1 MKAPHS
7 PTVVIN
13 DQVYSRDGRRRR
25 RETNQYRV
33 IEAAVELIKEGTP
46 VPTAGEVAERANV
59 SERSIFRYFDDVDA
73 LLHAAVDS
81 EIDAALSSDLV
92 VPAPPAPSTE
102 RLSVFVDTR
111 VSLYL
116 ALEAI
121 IRSLRVRMAHAPV
134 AAGPWTKVAERL
146 RAQSEALVSHEAP
159 QSETSNDGQ
168 VADLVEVLSS
178 CDAYFLLASMRG
190 HDEAVATMEAG
201 LATLLQPA

>member
-1 MKAPHS
+1 MKPVKS

-13 DQVYSRDGRRRR
+13 DQVYSRDGRKRR
-25 RETNQYRV
+25 RETNQYKV
-33 IEAAVELIKEGTP
+33 IAAAVELIKEGTP
-46 VPTAGEVAERANV
+46 VPTAGEVAERADV

-81 EIDAALSSDLV
+81 EIDAALTSELV

-102 RLSVFVDTR
+102 RLSVFVDSR
-111 VSLYL
+111 VSLYI

-121 IRSLRVRMAHAPV
+121 IRSIRVRMAHAPLV
-134 AAGPWTKVAERL
+134 AAPWAKVAERL

-159 QSETSNDGQ
+159 DSEAIDGQ

-178 CDAYFLLASMRG
+178 CDAYFQLASMRG
-190 HDEAVATMEAG
+190 HDEAVATMEVG

>member
-1 MKAPHS
+1 VRAPTS
-7 PTVVIN
+7 STVVIN
-13 DQVYSRDGRRRR
+13 EQVYSRDGRRRR
-25 RETNQYRV
+25 RETNQFRV

-59 SERSIFRYFDDVDA
+59 SERSIFRYFADVDA
-73 LLHAAVDS
+73 LLHAAADS
-81 EIDAALSSDLV
+81 EIDAALSSELS
-92 VPAPPAPSTE
+92 VPSPPAPSTE
-102 RLSVFVDTR
+102 RLSVFVDSR

-121 IRSLRVRMAHAPV
+121 IRSIRVRMAHAPV
-134 AAGPWTKVAERL
+134 AAGPWEKVADRL
-146 RAQSEALVSHEAP
+146 RAQSEELVSHEVP
-159 QSETSNDGQ
+159 PSDTTDDGQ

-190 HDEAVATMEAG
+190 HEEAVATMEAG